1 MIRQAAILCGGL
13 ETRHGAV
20 AEEKPKPLP
29 EVGGAPFLDTLLF
42 ELGRYGVRRVLLLAG
57 HAAQQITDYAVSTP
71 MKALFG
77 LEIDVSVEPE
87 RAGTGGAIWH
97 ARERLDDVFFVL
109 SGATWFDI
117 SLLEQAVR
125 VAENHRQPWP
135 SLCDNKRRPA
145 VSG

>member
-77 LEIDVSVEPE
+77 LEIDVSRSSRNAPA
-87 RAGTGGAIWH
+87 RAGQFGTPANGWMMC
-97 ARERLDDVFFVL
+97 
-109 SGATWFDI
+109 
-117 SLLEQAVR
+117 
-125 VAENHRQPWP
+125 
-135 SLCDNKRRPA
+135 SLC
-145 VSG
+145 